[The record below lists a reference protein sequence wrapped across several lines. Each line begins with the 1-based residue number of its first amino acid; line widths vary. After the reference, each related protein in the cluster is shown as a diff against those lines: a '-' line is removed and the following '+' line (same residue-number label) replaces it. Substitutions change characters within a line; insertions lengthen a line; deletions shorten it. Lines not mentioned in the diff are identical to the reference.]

1 MTSEAASRSRSSSP
15 TICLASLI
23 WAWCFLWA
31 HQVGGGRAGG
41 NQGLKLALFFRGV
54 GKLGGVPDWF
64 GLSDDRDFPLRR
76 GQLGDERRRVL
87 KLHAYTGVE
96 ALAARFE
103 DGGGVASGLDGG
115 EVFAVTE
122 DEVGNALIAVAGLSG
137 EIAVGIG
144 SVAEEEGIG

>member
-1 MTSEAASRSRSSSP
+1 VRSEAASRSRRSSP
-15 TICLASLI
+15 TICLASSI
-23 WAWCFLWA
+23 WAWHFLWA
-31 HQVGGGRAGG
+31 HQVGGRAGG
-41 NQGLKLALFFRGV
+41 NQGLKLALFFRGA

-64 GLSDDRDFPLRR
+64 DLSDDRDFPLRR
-76 GQLGDERRRVL
+76 GQLGDARRRVL
-87 KLHAYTGVE
+87 KFHAQTGVE